1 MTDDRITSPQNPRLK
16 SWRLLQRDG
25 NARRERGEFVL
36 EGRRLVEAALEQG
49 RVKSLLYSEKFIAR
63 SGAGEAGRTDDGPV
77 AAALLGEARAQDI
90 ECVEL
95 SMAAFRKIADVP
107 SPQGVAVV
115 AALPCHSAADIFRTD
130 ALVLVAAGV
139 QEPGNLGSMMRTCL
153 AAGATGLV
161 ALAPSADLFHPRAVR
176 GSAGAVLSLPALRMT
191 EDEFL
196 DSVRSSGL
204 RLMAAMP
211 RDGDDFRSAD
221 WSRPCAIVIGSEGGG
236 VSERLASLSEGV
248 TIPMRGGTESLNAA
262 AAAAVLLF
270 EATRR

>member
-1 MTDDRITSPQNPRLK
+1 VTDDRIPSPQNPRLK

-36 EGRRLVEAALEQG
+36 EGRRLVETALELG
-49 RVKSLLYSEKFIAR
+49 RVKTLLYSEKFIAR
-63 SGAGEAGRTDDGPV
+63 SGEGRPDDGPL
-77 AAALLGEARAQDI
+77 ADALLGDARSQDI

-115 AALPCHSAADIFRTD
+115 AALPRFVPGDIFGAD
-130 ALVLVAAGV
+130 ALVLVAGGV

-153 AAGATGLV
+153 AAGGTGLV
-161 ALAPSADLFHPRAVR
+161 ALTPSADLFHPRAVR

-196 DSVRSSGL
+196 EAVRSSGF
-204 RLMAAMP
+204 RLLAAIP

-221 WSRPCAIVIGSEGGG
+221 WSRPCALVIGSEGGG
-236 VSERLASLSEGV
+236 VSERLASRSAGV

-270 EATRR
+270 EATRQ

>member
-1 MTDDRITSPQNPRLK
+1 MTDERITSPQNPRLK

-25 NARRERGEFVL
+25 NVRRERGEFVL

-49 RVKSLLYSEKFIAR
+49 RVKTLLYSEKFIAR
-63 SGAGEAGRTDDGPV
+63 SGAGEGGRPEED
-77 AAALLGEARAQDI
+77 ALLGEARAQGI

-115 AALPCHSAADIFRTD
+115 AALPRFVPADVFGAD

-161 ALAPSADLFHPRAVR
+161 ALTPSADLFHPRAVR
-176 GSAGAVLSLPALRMT
+176 GSAGAVLSLPAVRMT

-196 DSVRSSGL
+196 DAARSSGL

-221 WSRPCAIVIGSEGGG
+221 WSRPCARVIGSEGGG
-236 VSERLASLSEGV
+236 VSERLASRSGGV

-270 EATRR
+270 EAARR

>member
-1 MTDDRITSPQNPRLK
+1 VTDERITSPQNPRLK

-25 NARRERGEFVL
+25 NARHERGEFVL
-36 EGRRLVEAALEQG
+36 EGRRIVECALEQG
-49 RVKSLLYSEKFIAR
+49 RVKTLLYSEKFIAR
-63 SGAGEAGRTDDGPV
+63 SGEGRTDDGPL

-115 AALPCHSAADIFRTD
+115 AELPRYSAADIFGPA

-161 ALAPSADLFHPRAVR
+161 ALTPSADLFHPRAVR
-176 GSAGAVLSLPALRMT
+176 GSAGAVLSLPAVRMP
-191 EDEFL
+191 EEEFL
-196 DSVRSSGL
+196 DAVRSSGL
-204 RLMAAMP
+204 RLLAAMP

-221 WSRPCAIVIGSEGGG
+221 WSLPCALVIGSEGGG
-236 VSERLASLSEGV
+236 VSERLASLSDGV